1 MKITEKHLNDLKIFS
16 RVEIYDENYY
26 SWILT
31 LNGNFLTISYG
42 KTEGPLEYDAIPFS
56 SNTEK
61 FLVKLNTL
69 SQKAKI
75 FFDDSVS
82 NSLYMKTHYA
92 N

>member
-1 MKITEKHLNDLKIFS
+1 MTITEKHLNDLKIFS

-26 SWILT
+26 SWVLK

-42 KTEGPLEYDAIPFS
+42 KTESPLEYDAIPFS

-61 FLVKLNTL
+61 FLANLNA
-69 SQKAKI
+69 SFQNAKI

-82 NSLYMKTHYA
+82 NSLYMKTYYA